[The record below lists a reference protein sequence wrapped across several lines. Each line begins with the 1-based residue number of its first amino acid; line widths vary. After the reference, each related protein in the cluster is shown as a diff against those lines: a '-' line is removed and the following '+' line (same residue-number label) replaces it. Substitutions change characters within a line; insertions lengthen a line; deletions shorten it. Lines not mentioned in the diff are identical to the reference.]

1 MWRMMYQ
8 ASSVRL
14 LILAVPVGAL
24 GAVAAKAPEDYDIVI
39 VNQPLYAGGELVSR
53 QGPDYDCLLIAYQCT
68 YPDTHRDCEPAAVR
82 GR

>member
-53 QGPDYDCLLIAYQCT
+53 QGLVLVPVSVSCVSST
-68 YPDTHRDCEPAAVR
+68 
-82 GR
+82 